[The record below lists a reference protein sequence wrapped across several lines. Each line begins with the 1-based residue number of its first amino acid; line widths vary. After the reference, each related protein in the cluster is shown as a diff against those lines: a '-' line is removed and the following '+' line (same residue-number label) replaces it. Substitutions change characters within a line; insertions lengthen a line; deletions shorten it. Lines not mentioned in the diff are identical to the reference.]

1 MPILFRNDFI
11 ANYIPQQ
18 SYCEI
23 FKLPNVF
30 VKKMIILLL
39 SSEIPSET
47 INFALQYYTIF
58 MKTLILGVGNLLLK
72 DEGVGI
78 HAIRALENEKLPP
91 DVSLMDGGTGGLHL
105 ISWLQGYD
113 RIIMIDAT
121 LDDNTPGTIRLIQPR
136 YASDFPHL
144 MSAHEIGLRDMIEA
158 MSLTGNLPEVLL
170 IVISAADISEVG
182 TDLSPEIQAAIP
194 EIVKLVKNQL

>member
-1 MPILFRNDFI
+1 MT
-11 ANYIPQQ
+11 
-18 SYCEI
+18 
-23 FKLPNVF
+23 
-30 VKKMIILLL
+30 ILLL
-39 SSEIPSET
+39 CSEIPNET
-47 INFALQYYTIF
+47 INFALQYYTIS

-78 HAIRALENEKLPP
+78 HAIQALKNENLPP

-121 LDDNTPGTIRLIQPR
+121 LDDNPPGTVRLIEPR
-136 YASDFPHL
+136 YASDFPPL

-158 MSLTGNLPEVLL
+158 MSLTDNLPEIRL
-170 IVISAADISEVG
+170 IVVSAANINEVG
-182 TDLSPEIQAAIP
+182 TDLSPEIQAVLP
-194 EIVKLVKNQL
+194 EIVQLAKNQL

>member
-1 MPILFRNDFI
+1 
-11 ANYIPQQ
+11 
-18 SYCEI
+18 
-23 FKLPNVF
+23 
-30 VKKMIILLL
+30 
-39 SSEIPSET
+39 
-47 INFALQYYTIF
+47 

-72 DEGVGI
+72 DEGIGI
-78 HAIRALENEKLPP
+78 HAIRALENENLPP

-121 LDDNTPGTIRLIQPR
+121 LDDNPPGTVRLIEPR
-136 YASDFPHL
+136 YASDFPPL

-158 MSLTGNLPEVLL
+158 MSLTDNLPEIRL
-170 IVISAADISEVG
+170 IVISAADINEVG

-194 EIVKLVKNQL
+194 EIVQLVKSQL